1 MALSKYSSTTF
12 PFKVRCPNAEKMQK
26 ENRRKYVVLN
36 LNVFGFDIVAN
47 WF

>member
-1 MALSKYSSTTF
+1 
-12 PFKVRCPNAEKMQK
+12 MQK

-47 WF
+47 EFVYGLLRVLSN